1 MTGRKDAA
9 VAVGVVG
16 LALVATGCLESLAG
30 GAVFEPL
37 SSRSRSAAPVEA
49 HAPVALYD
57 EAGVR
62 SRPAPRA
69 RYVLLPE
76 VTISPAA
83 KPKLERIANAFFQ
96 QTGKTLVVTSGTRG
110 PKRQAQAMYDLLALG
125 TDIVSLY
132 KNSRAARELKQR
144 YDAGRAAGKKEAAIV
159 ADMTSL
165 IERQIAQGVF
175 VSAHLRAGA
184 VDVRNRGM
192 SDADKRAFL
201 AAVRQVNGVSLLE
214 EAKPPHFHL
223 EIQ

>member
-1 MTGRKDAA
+1 MARRKHSAIAA
-9 VAVGVVG
+9 GVLG
-16 LALVATGCLESLAG
+16 LALLATGCLESLAG
-30 GAVFEPL
+30 GSVFEPL
-37 SSRSRSAAPVEA
+37 SSKSRSASRIEVY
-49 HAPVALYD
+49 APVALYD

-69 RYVLLPE
+69 RYVLLPD
-76 VTISPAA
+76 VTISPTA

-96 QTGKTLVVTSGTRG
+96 KTGKTLVVTSGTRG

-132 KNSRAARELKQR
+132 KNSRAAEQLKKR
-144 YDAGRAAGKKEAAIV
+144 YDEGRSAGKKEAAIV

-165 IERQIAQGVF
+165 IERQIAQGFF

-201 AAVRQVNGVSLLE
+201 AAVREVNGVSLLE